1 MLGGSASS
9 QTSGAPFRTESDTNR
24 ATVWPSPA
32 HQTDLFNRGYEIYSL
47 FPGAAEGGKGLYGP
61 AVKAMHPTNYFQ
73 GFRGTQK
80 VPDAFFSTK
89 FTFSSNRTSEFE
101 SVPNVVIGSSTKPS
115 TPVGDITTGK
125 ESRVNGKSVSND
137 VVVVKSEADEVN
149 KIQCTDVVDD
159 DCVRSD
165 RGDGS
170 REDLEK
176 RQNGTQQ
183 IVTTVQVGQANEP
196 DSTDSRLSQD
206 SQKNEDVQPLVVT
219 TTWTQG
225 LLDLMGNLCLGFDS
239 MGMLKVVIF
248 LLCTRFGYSSAS
260 TL

>member
-1 MLGGSASS
+1 MLLKFTLGGLTYFLYLLFFLVFISS
-9 QTSGAPFRTESDTNR
+9 LLSLLSITNSF
-24 ATVWPSPA
+24 VNYNNVSP
-32 HQTDLFNRGYEIYSL
+32 IWSL
-47 FPGAAEGGKGLYGP
+47 DIEKNIF
-61 AVKAMHPTNYFQ
+61 VS
-73 GFRGTQK
+73 

-206 SQKNEDVQPLVVT
+206 SQKNE
-219 TTWTQG
+219 G
-225 LLDLMGNLCLGFDS
+225 KYMLLFS
-239 MGMLKVVIF
+239 TP
-248 LLCTRFGYSSAS
+248 TRHRYFCS
-260 TL
+260 